1 MLNCNNTTIYVG
13 MVPDG
18 ETTKIPADVVNL
30 TGLLDGF
37 GTTQI
42 SGLTR
47 PKAEI
52 NRSAL
57 AGANASRISGA
68 QITERNIVMDIVPQG
83 DGEEMR
89 QALYDILPFDT
100 MLRFYVETKQRCVYI
115 DGYAEE
121 LEGDE
126 PNGDEFS
133 VQLSIICPFPWF
145 QSVKLHKVRLDRHSD
160 NLIYNTGDIPAGF
173 IFRIDEPTD
182 GTVFRAFRNLILD
195 VNGTQFLTKKYD
207 DFPTR
212 GSFHPP
218 VVLSTI
224 PGKKSFNLKLEDT
237 DFFKIAFSSMDTK
250 SQWPVLQSGKNV
262 VKVSCTTFII
272 SGEARFEDINWLVWR
287 DTYSG
292 V

>member
-1 MLNCNNTTIYVG
+1 MLEQPKIYVSA
-13 MVPDG
+13 VPDD
-18 ETTKIPADVVNL
+18 ETTRIPADAVDLTSGTMGYMVNDNID
-30 TGLLDGF
+30 GL
-37 GTTQI
+37 
-42 SGLTR
+42 SR
-47 PKAEI
+47 PDADVSM
-52 NRSAL
+52 SAL
-57 AGANASRISGA
+57 AGANASRIGGR
-68 QITERNIVMDIVPQG
+68 QITERNIVMDIIPLP
-83 DGEEMR
+83 DFRINRER
-89 QALYDILPFDT
+89 LYNILPFGET
-100 MLRFYVETKQRCVYI
+100 RRFYVETKDRCVFI
-115 DGYAEE
+115 DGEIEKLGGAFKSDK
-121 LEGDE
+121 LFRFG
-126 PNGDEFS
+126 
-133 VQLSIICPFPWF
+133 LSIICPFPWF

>member
-13 MVPDG
+13 TIPDS
-18 ETTKIPADVVNL
+18 ETTQIPADVVNL

-57 AGANASRISGA
+57 AGTNASRISGA

-100 MLRFYVETKQRCVYI
+100 MLRFYVATKQRCVYI

-133 VQLSIICPFPWF
+133 AQVSIICPFPWF
-145 QSVKLHKVRLDRHSD
+145 QSVELHTQSLVVGD
-160 NLIYNTGDIPAGF
+160 NNPVLYDGDVAAGWTLTVPPQESPPLVGSVGDLEITISGETF
-173 IFRIDEPTD
+173 AYSGNVSVPT
-182 GTVFRAFRNLILD
+182 IC
-195 VNGTQFLTKKYD
+195 
-207 DFPTR
+207 
-212 GSFHPP
+212 
-218 VVLSTI
+218 TI
-224 PGKKSFNLKLEDT
+224 PGHKSFTGIRSTAGDT
-237 DFFKIAFSSMDTK
+237 RHPAFDAMVAGC
-250 SQWPVLQSGKNV
+250 QWPMIGRNSSNV
-262 VKVSCTTFII
+262 SVSCSDATQEF
-272 SGEARFEDINWLVWR
+272 FEKQNVFTYR

>member
-18 ETTKIPADVVNL
+18 ETTKIPSDVVNL

-133 VQLSIICPFPWF
+133 VQVSIICPFPWF
-145 QSVKLHKVRLDRHSD
+145 QSVKLHSQSLVVGNNNPILYD
-160 NLIYNTGDIPAGF
+160 GDVPAGWTLNVPPQ
-173 IFRIDEPTD
+173 ESPPL
-182 GTVFRAFRNLILD
+182 V
-195 VNGTQFLTKKYD
+195 
-207 DFPTR
+207 
-212 GSFHPP
+212 GS
-218 VVLSTI
+218 V
-224 PGKKSFNLKLEDT
+224 GDLEIT
-237 DFFKIAFSSMDTK
+237 
-250 SQWPVLQSGKNV
+250 
-262 VKVSCTTFII
+262 I
-272 SGEARFEDINWLVWR
+272 SGETFAYSGNISVPTICAIPGRKSFTGIRSATGDTRHPAFNAMIAGCQWPMISRNGNNVSVSCSDATREFFEKQNVFTYR

>member
-13 MVPDG
+13 MIPDS
-18 ETTKIPADVVNL
+18 ETTQIPADAVNL

-100 MLRFYVETKQRCVYI
+100 MLRFYVATKQRCVYI
-115 DGYAEE
+115 DGYVEE

-133 VQLSIICPFPWF
+133 VQVSIICPFPWF
-145 QSVKLHKVRLDRHSD
+145 QSVELHSQSLVVGNNNPILYD
-160 NLIYNTGDIPAGF
+160 GDVPAGWTLNVPPQ
-173 IFRIDEPTD
+173 ESPPL
-182 GTVFRAFRNLILD
+182 V
-195 VNGTQFLTKKYD
+195 
-207 DFPTR
+207 
-212 GSFHPP
+212 GS
-218 VVLSTI
+218 V
-224 PGKKSFNLKLEDT
+224 GDLEIT
-237 DFFKIAFSSMDTK
+237 
-250 SQWPVLQSGKNV
+250 
-262 VKVSCTTFII
+262 I
-272 SGEARFEDINWLVWR
+272 SGETFAYSGNISVPTICAIPGRKSFTGIRSATGDTRHPAFDAMIAGCPWPMIGRNGNNVSVSCSDATREFFEKQNVFTYR

>member
-13 MVPDG
+13 TIPDS
-18 ETTKIPADVVNL
+18 ETTQIPADAVNL

-115 DGYAEE
+115 DGYVEE

-133 VQLSIICPFPWF
+133 VQVSVICPFPWF
-145 QSVKLHKVRLDRHSD
+145 QSVRPHSVNLVVGDNTVRYD
-160 NLIYNTGDIPAGF
+160 GDIPAGF
-173 IFRIDEPTD
+173 T
-182 GTVFRAFRNLILD
+182 LD
-195 VNGTQFLTKKYD
+195 VPAQESPPLVGSVGDLAITIGGKTFAYSGNVSI
-207 DFPTR
+207 PTIC
-212 GSFHPP
+212 
-218 VVLSTI
+218 TI
-224 PGKKSFNLKLEDT
+224 PSRKRFTGSRKSTGSEVST
-237 DFFKIAFSSMDTK
+237 TTAPAFGAMTAGC
-250 SQWPVLQSGKNV
+250 QWPMLDRNNKTVT
-262 VKVSCTTFII
+262 VSCSAATQEF
-272 SGEARFEDINWLVWR
+272 FERQNVFSWR

>member
-1 MLNCNNTTIYVG
+1 MPT
-13 MVPDG
+13 D
-18 ETTKIPADVVNL
+18 ETTRIPSNAVDLV
-30 TGLLDGF
+30 GLIDGY

-47 PKAEI
+47 PKATI
-52 NRSAL
+52 NRSKL

-68 QITERNIVMDIVPQG
+68 QISERNIVLTVVPQD
-83 DGEEMR
+83 DGEALR
-89 QALYDILPFDT
+89 QELYNILPFDT
-100 MLRFYVETKQRCVYI
+100 MLRFYVATKQRCVYI
-115 DGYAEE
+115 DGYVEE

-133 VQLSIICPFPWF
+133 VQVSIICPFPWF
-145 QSVKLHKVRLDRHSD
+145 QSVKLHKTRLDRHSD

-173 IFRIDEPTD
+173 IFRMDEPTD
-182 GTVFRAFRNLILD
+182 GTVFRAFRNLVID

-207 DFPTR
+207 EYPTR

-237 DFFKIAFSSMDTK
+237 DFFKIAFSSIDTK
-250 SQWPVLQSGKNV
+250 SQWPVLQSGKNI
-262 VKVSCTTFII
+262 VKVSCTQLTT
-272 SGEARFEDINWLVWR
+272 SGESNFEDINWLVWR

>member
-13 MVPDG
+13 MVPDS
-18 ETTKIPADVVNL
+18 ETTQIPADAVNL

-115 DGYAEE
+115 DGYVEE

-133 VQLSIICPFPWF
+133 VQVSIICPFPWF
-145 QSVKLHKVRLDRHSD
+145 QSVRPHSV
-160 NLIYNTGDIPAGF
+160 NLVVGNNNPILYDGDVPAGWAL
-173 IFRIDEPTD
+173 
-182 GTVFRAFRNLILD
+182 TVPPQESPPL
-195 VNGTQFLTKKYD
+195 V
-207 DFPTR
+207 
-212 GSFHPP
+212 GS
-218 VVLSTI
+218 V
-224 PGKKSFNLKLEDT
+224 GDLEIT
-237 DFFKIAFSSMDTK
+237 
-250 SQWPVLQSGKNV
+250 
-262 VKVSCTTFII
+262 I
-272 SGEARFEDINWLVWR
+272 SGETFAYSGNISVPTICAIPGRKSFTGTRSATGDTRHPAFDAMIAGCQWPMISRNGNNVSVSCSDTTQEFFEKQNVFTYR

>member
-1 MLNCNNTTIYVG
+1 MPT
-13 MVPDG
+13 D
-18 ETTKIPADVVNL
+18 ETTKIPTDVVNL

-68 QITERNIVMDIVPQG
+68 RITERNIVMDIVPQG

-133 VQLSIICPFPWF
+133 VQVSIICPFPWF
-145 QSVKLHKVRLDRHSD
+145 QSVRLHTMKLVVGE
-160 NLIYNTGDIPAGF
+160 NTARNDGDIPAGF
-173 IFRIDEPTD
+173 WLEINNDDPDDATINNLSLSIDGESFGYT
-182 GTVFRAFRNLILD
+182 
-195 VNGTQFLTKKYD
+195 
-207 DFPTR
+207 
-212 GSFHPP
+212 GSIVAPYIC
-218 VVLSTI
+218 TI
-224 PGKKSFNLKLEDT
+224 PGRKKLNGHSRDGSPAFGMMNRDSDWIALKHGENIIT
-237 DFFKIAFSSMDTK
+237 
-250 SQWPVLQSGKNV
+250 
-262 VKVSCTTFII
+262 VSTTTAPQF
-272 SGEARFEDINWLVWR
+272 EASNTLYFR

>member
-13 MVPDG
+13 MIPDS
-18 ETTKIPADVVNL
+18 ETTQIPADAVNL

-133 VQLSIICPFPWF
+133 VQVSIICPFPWF
-145 QSVKLHKVRLDRHSD
+145 QSVRPHSVNLAVGDNTVRYD
-160 NLIYNTGDIPAGF
+160 GDIPAGWTLNVPPQ
-173 IFRIDEPTD
+173 ESPPL
-182 GTVFRAFRNLILD
+182 V
-195 VNGTQFLTKKYD
+195 
-207 DFPTR
+207 
-212 GSFHPP
+212 GS
-218 VVLSTI
+218 V
-224 PGKKSFNLKLEDT
+224 GDLEIT
-237 DFFKIAFSSMDTK
+237 
-250 SQWPVLQSGKNV
+250 
-262 VKVSCTTFII
+262 I
-272 SGEARFEDINWLVWR
+272 SGETFAYSGNISVPTICAIPGRKSFTGIRSATGDTRHPAFDAMIAGCPWPMIGRNGNNVSVSCSDATREFFEKQNVFTYR

>member
-13 MVPDG
+13 MIPDS
-18 ETTKIPADVVNL
+18 ETTQIPADAVNL

-83 DGEEMR
+83 DGEGMR

-133 VQLSIICPFPWF
+133 VQVSVICPFPWF
-145 QSVKLHKVRLDRHSD
+145 QSVELHTQSLVVGNNNPILYD
-160 NLIYNTGDIPAGF
+160 GDVPAGWTLTVPPQESPPLVGSVGDLEITISGETF
-173 IFRIDEPTD
+173 AYSGNISVPT
-182 GTVFRAFRNLILD
+182 IC
-195 VNGTQFLTKKYD
+195 
-207 DFPTR
+207 
-212 GSFHPP
+212 
-218 VVLSTI
+218 TI
-224 PGKKSFNLKLEDT
+224 PGRKSFTGIRSATGDT
-237 DFFKIAFSSMDTK
+237 RHPAFDAMIAGC
-250 SQWPVLQSGKNV
+250 QWPMISRNGNNV
-262 VKVSCTTFII
+262 SVSCSDATREF
-272 SGEARFEDINWLVWR
+272 FEKQNVFTYR

>member
-13 MVPDG
+13 MVPDS
-18 ETTKIPADVVNL
+18 ETTQIPADVVNL

-115 DGYAEE
+115 DGYVEE

-133 VQLSIICPFPWF
+133 VQVSIICPFPWF
-145 QSVKLHKVRLDRHSD
+145 QSVRPHSVNLVVGDNTVRYD
-160 NLIYNTGDIPAGF
+160 GDIPAGW
-173 IFRIDEPTD
+173 TL
-182 GTVFRAFRNLILD
+182 TVPPQESPPL
-195 VNGTQFLTKKYD
+195 V
-207 DFPTR
+207 
-212 GSFHPP
+212 GS
-218 VVLSTI
+218 V
-224 PGKKSFNLKLEDT
+224 GDLEIT
-237 DFFKIAFSSMDTK
+237 
-250 SQWPVLQSGKNV
+250 
-262 VKVSCTTFII
+262 I
-272 SGEARFEDINWLVWR
+272 SGETFAYSGNISVPTICAIPGRKSFTGIHSATGDTRHPAFDAMVAGCQWPMISRNGNNVSVSCSDTTQEFFEKQNVFTYR

>member
-100 MLRFYVETKQRCVYI
+100 MLRFYVETEQRCVYI

-133 VQLSIICPFPWF
+133 VQVSIICPFPWF
-145 QSVKLHKVRLDRHSD
+145 QSVELHSQSLVVGNNNPILYD
-160 NLIYNTGDIPAGF
+160 GDVPAGWTLNVPPQESPPLVGSVGDLEITISGETF
-173 IFRIDEPTD
+173 AYSGNISVPT
-182 GTVFRAFRNLILD
+182 IC
-195 VNGTQFLTKKYD
+195 
-207 DFPTR
+207 
-212 GSFHPP
+212 
-218 VVLSTI
+218 TI
-224 PGKKSFNLKLEDT
+224 PGRKSFTGIRSATGDT
-237 DFFKIAFSSMDTK
+237 RHPAFDAMIAGCQWPMISRNGNNVSVSCSDETRDFFEK
-250 SQWPVLQSGKNV
+250 QNV
-262 VKVSCTTFII
+262 FTY
-272 SGEARFEDINWLVWR
+272 R

>member
-1 MLNCNNTTIYVG
+1 

-68 QITERNIVMDIVPQG
+68 QIAERNIVMDIVPQG

-133 VQLSIICPFPWF
+133 VQVSVICPFPWF
-145 QSVKLHKVRLDRHSD
+145 QSVELHSQSLVVGNNNPILYD
-160 NLIYNTGDIPAGF
+160 GDVPAGWTLNVPPQ
-173 IFRIDEPTD
+173 ESPPL
-182 GTVFRAFRNLILD
+182 V
-195 VNGTQFLTKKYD
+195 
-207 DFPTR
+207 
-212 GSFHPP
+212 GS
-218 VVLSTI
+218 V
-224 PGKKSFNLKLEDT
+224 GDLEIT
-237 DFFKIAFSSMDTK
+237 
-250 SQWPVLQSGKNV
+250 
-262 VKVSCTTFII
+262 I
-272 SGEARFEDINWLVWR
+272 SGETFAYRGNISVPTICAIPGRKSFTGIRSATGDTRHPAFDAMIAGCQWPMIGRNGNNVSVSCSDATREFFEKQNVFTYR

>member
-133 VQLSIICPFPWF
+133 VQVSIICPFPWF
-145 QSVKLHKVRLDRHSD
+145 QSVELHSQSLVVGNNNPILYD
-160 NLIYNTGDIPAGF
+160 GDVPAGWTLNVPPQESPPLVGSVGDLEITISGETF
-173 IFRIDEPTD
+173 AYSGNISVPT
-182 GTVFRAFRNLILD
+182 IC
-195 VNGTQFLTKKYD
+195 
-207 DFPTR
+207 
-212 GSFHPP
+212 
-218 VVLSTI
+218 TI
-224 PGKKSFNLKLEDT
+224 PGRKSFTGIRSATGDT
-237 DFFKIAFSSMDTK
+237 RHPAFDAMIAGC
-250 SQWPVLQSGKNV
+250 QWPMISRNGNNV
-262 VKVSCTTFII
+262 SVSCSDETREF
-272 SGEARFEDINWLVWR
+272 FENQNVFTYR